1 MIIEY
6 KIFLTSFRCFAVDFC
21 TLHISDYFFH
31 CIFITSM
38 QHKLALPA
46 KQVVLPF
53 LQFSFSVCSIVPAF
67 LSLQTRVKLKVLPP
81 PTHEE
86 ELVGLCWIF
95 FFPKDKC

>member
-1 MIIEY
+1 
-6 KIFLTSFRCFAVDFC
+6 
-21 TLHISDYFFH
+21 
-31 CIFITSM
+31 M

-53 LQFSFSVCSIVPAF
+53 LQFSFSVCFIVPAF